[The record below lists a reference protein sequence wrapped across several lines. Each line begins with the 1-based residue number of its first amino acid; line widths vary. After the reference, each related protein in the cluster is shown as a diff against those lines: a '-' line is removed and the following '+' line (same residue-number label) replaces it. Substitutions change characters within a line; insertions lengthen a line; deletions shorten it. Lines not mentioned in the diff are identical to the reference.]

1 MQLIRYLIPIIILLL
16 TLNNN
21 LWGQRLADEEYAVIN
36 DIYGCTGDKGKFRLY
51 KFLAPDSV
59 YKDLIVANPDDYMSF
74 SPLEDAERREFFDS
88 FVFDRKVIDSLSQY
102 SFEIEKSKLQKG
114 IRLKNSKKKG
124 EILSRPLISGKYAVF
139 YYKSQCPSY
148 TENYVFAKQIQGQ
161 WVYIGD
167 FLISASFVDPLIPK
181 NWRWKMFWS
190 SINIFRDKYCDY

>member
-74 SPLEDAERREFFDS
+74 SPWKMQSD
-88 FVFDRKVIDSLSQY
+88 
-102 SFEIEKSKLQKG
+102 
-114 IRLKNSKKKG
+114 
-124 EILSRPLISGKYAVF
+124 
-139 YYKSQCPSY
+139 
-148 TENYVFAKQIQGQ
+148 EN
-161 WVYIGD
+161 
-167 FLISASFVDPLIPK
+167 FLIVLCLTEK
-181 NWRWKMFWS
+181 
-190 SINIFRDKYCDY
+190 